1 MNDPVALFLRNPEII
16 RNLRIQLRP
25 RRMLVAAAI
34 TGIVSLIILPALWP
48 DSPGRAPSS
57 WGMGYLVSVL
67 MCQSIAVLIGG
78 GMACLQSIS
87 REKEQNT
94 FDYQRITR
102 LSPLELA
109 MGKLLGAPSMAYF
122 IGLCLIPASLLAL
135 PKSGWNFGDLLD
147 AWILLLF
154 AALAFHSF
162 TVLMSMLLRRSLSTG
177 VVLLFLFF
185 AGIPGMSFS
194 TVLLTRGIRGAG
206 GTQNINFY
214 GVPLPFTP
222 FFCFVYASFAAW
234 FMLALERNIKRDPA
248 MYELLTPLQALGFAG
263 WQNFIFIGVY
273 PLAAY
278 TPDLAQVSSM
288 WVNVTVFFALGL
300 VLLRNRDR
308 ARRRLRELGEQGLTW
323 LEAFWPAPYIL
334 AGVLATGFLPLLLA
348 TKHQVPASAP
358 AYLHPQPL
366 NMSLFLFRLV
376 FFALWICRDL
386 LYLQWMNLRPGR
398 KPLLRAILY
407 AFVYYTAL
415 FVLFFVHG
423 ATNIQPGEA
432 AFQSIFV
439 PVRVLVMDTTSWNS
453 AASTW
458 FIALLSQ
465 VALMYF
471 FAFMHRQELQTL
483 AARPKTYPSAAPPAM
498 RPGTPAVAS

>member
-1 MNDPVALFLRNPEII
+1 VNDPAALFLRNPELI
-16 RNLRIQLRP
+16 RNLRIQMRP
-25 RRMLVAAAI
+25 KRMAIAAAI

-48 DSPGRAPSS
+48 DAAHGGTSG
-57 WGMGYLVSVL
+57 WGMGYLGSVL
-67 MCQSIAVLIGG
+67 VFQSVTVMIGG
-78 GMACLQSIS
+78 GFACLQSIS

-102 LSPLELA
+102 LSPLELT

-122 IGLCLIPASLLAL
+122 IGLCLVPAALLAL
-135 PKSGWNFGDLLD
+135 PRSGWNFGDLLD
-147 AWILLLF
+147 VWILLLF
-154 AALAFHSF
+154 GALAFHSF

-177 VVLLFLFF
+177 AVLLFLFF
-185 AGIPGMSFS
+185 AGIPGIPW
-194 TVLLTRGIRGAG
+194 TTLVLTRGVHGVG
-206 GTQNINFY
+206 GTHNITFY
-214 GVPLPFTP
+214 GVQLPFTP
-222 FFCFVYASFAAW
+222 FFSFVYASFAAW
-234 FMLALERNIKRDPA
+234 FILALERNIKRDPA

-263 WQNFIFIGVY
+263 WQNFIFIGAY

-278 TPDLAQVSSM
+278 SPDLAQVSSM

-334 AGVLATGFLPLLLA
+334 IGVMATGFLPLLLA
-348 TKHQVPASAP
+348 PKQQAP
-358 AYLHPQPL
+358 SLAANLHPVPL
-366 NMSLFLFRLV
+366 DMSLFLFRLV

-423 ATNIQPGEA
+423 ATNIQPGES

-439 PVRVLVMDTTSWNS
+439 PVRVLVMDAASWNS
-453 AASTW
+453 ATGTW

-471 FAFMHRQELQTL
+471 FAFMHRQELQSL
-483 AARPKTYPSAAPPAM
+483 AARPKTFPSAAPPAV
-498 RPGTPAVAS
+498 RPGAPAVAS

>member
-1 MNDPVALFLRNPEII
+1 VNDPAALFLRNPELI
-16 RNLRIQLRP
+16 RNLRIQMRP
-25 RRMLVAAAI
+25 KRMAIAAAI
-34 TGIVSLIILPALWP
+34 TGIISLIILPALWP
-48 DSPGRAPSS
+48 DAAHGGASG
-57 WGMGYLVSVL
+57 WGMGYLGSVL
-67 MCQSIAVLIGG
+67 VFQSVTVMIGG
-78 GMACLQSIS
+78 GIACLQSIS

-102 LSPLELA
+102 LSPLELT

-122 IGLCLIPASLLAL
+122 IGLCLIPAALIAL
-135 PKSGWNFGDLLD
+135 PRSGWNFGDLLD

-154 AALAFHSF
+154 GALAFHSF

-177 VVLLFLFF
+177 AVLLFLLF
-185 AGIPGMSFS
+185 AGIPGIPW
-194 TVLLTRGIRGAG
+194 TTLVLTRGVHGVG
-206 GTQNINFY
+206 GTHNITFY
-214 GVPLPFTP
+214 GVQLPFTP
-222 FFCFVYASFAAW
+222 FFSFVYASFAAW
-234 FMLALERNIKRDPA
+234 FILALERNIKRDPA

-263 WQNFIFIGVY
+263 WQNFIFIGAY

-278 TPDLAQVSSM
+278 SPDLAQVSSM

-334 AGVLATGFLPLLLA
+334 IGVLATGFLPLLLA
-348 TKHQVPASAP
+348 PKQQTPAVS
-358 AYLHPQPL
+358 AYLHTAPL
-366 NMSLFLFRLV
+366 NMPLFLFRLV
-376 FFALWICRDL
+376 FFGLWICRDL

-423 ATNIQPGEA
+423 ATNIQPGES

-439 PVRVLVMDTTSWNS
+439 PVRVLVMDAASWNS
-453 AASTW
+453 ATGTW

-471 FAFMHRQELQTL
+471 FAFMHRQELQSL
-483 AARPKTYPSAAPPAM
+483 AARPKTFPSAAPPAV
-498 RPGTPAVAS
+498 RPGAPAVAS